1 MRLVKLVQV
10 ISDLSCGIL
19 LTTAQHQ
26 GGNVSEKN
34 VTEKVIKR
42 GRIVPLASP
51 HLPLLHNFQNATENT
66 VCSRHNKH
74 YVFVLDDE
82 LVYLPDSFFHGNS
95 RCG

>member
-10 ISDLSCGIL
+10 ISRDLSCGIL
-19 LTTAQHQ
+19 LTTAHLNQ

-51 HLPLLHNFQNATENT
+51 HLPLLHNFQNATDYWFLLKLAERFKFDAIDAIYCK
-66 VCSRHNKH
+66 VKIHSSK
-74 YVFVLDDE
+74 L
-82 LVYLPDSFFHGNS
+82 
-95 RCG
+95 